1 MSKIRRCIV
10 NLATL
15 SVACILSA
23 CSEFQPLPTAKI
35 QPATPDTSETIPA
48 IPLVLDSISSLVDES
63 SRQEVPTPTVSQDSS
78 LVHALA
84 ERFHKPETLIQR
96 VVNAAT
102 RFADGNFPLR
112 NDILAIIAVES
123 SFNPFAS
130 YNGSKGLMQIQTFS
144 HKRELAD
151 RNPYNIEA
159 NIEIGASILRQY
171 SIMLHGNE
179 RAAVL
184 AYNCGIGN
192 YQHHHYKTIYYKKY
206 LAELNFIRS
215 ISV

>member
-1 MSKIRRCIV
+1 M
-10 NLATL
+10 NLAIL
-15 SVACILSA
+15 SVTCIFSA
-23 CSEFQPLPTAKI
+23 CSEFQPLPTEKI
-35 QPATPDTSETIPA
+35 QSATADPLETIPTLS
-48 IPLVLDSISSLVDES
+48 LVLDPIGSFTHES
-63 SRQEVPTPTVSQDSS
+63 SRQEVPTSTVSQDSS

-144 HKRELAD
+144 HKRGLAH
-151 RNPYNIEA
+151 RNPYNIET
-159 NIEIGASILRQY
+159 NIEIGTSILRQY
-171 SIMLHGNE
+171 STMLHGNE